1 MKKKFFCFNISIDN
15 NNKKQMFKEDNYF
28 IKEKIF
34 KKKIIN
40 PNQKE
45 IENVINEKKIFFTEN
60 NADNEIIKY
69 IKPIMSPREKERKI
83 SFIEKNVFNSSQK
96 EKNYKNPKK
105 FNFFN
110 FKRLLKAKNNS
121 PLVTSIGP
129 YKRPTLKEASISLKK
144 DYQNSQRNTISS
156 KRTIRLDN
164 LYINSS
170 TNLAERNTVLL
181 NRINKI
187 KRNRNDLINNSY
199 IYKHK
204 SYNISEFKDDNDKYI
219 YEKKPKISK
228 NLTIEREENSNSEK
242 NNMNEYY
249 MLSSSQTKKPQNLR
263 NNILFIPNLNQKMNE
278 NSGKSL
284 FNNIKINKNLLKPN
298 NNQRNGKILK
308 YSHYYGKTLDVQVQD
323 NNNTGNYIKKNVNN
337 YRKTINV
344 LNKDKS
350 EDLPNNVFLNNNNKK
365 VNSQKKVFLRKT
377 IKDEETSSN
386 VHSYI
391 INNKRITLLNLPAN
405 KKKIKTLIFNN
416 QINQLNIY
424 KNDND
429 INSYELNP
437 SDLYNNSKSLKTE
450 QNETNINHPYNKKEF
465 NTIIINKRFQTETND
480 NECDYQSINYNT
492 NRSYKKRDYN
502 NHNKDIN
509 TEKKKY
515 IKYTLFKNEDKLDQN
530 KDKDIISD
538 KNKEVNKKRKKEYF
552 NKRFYI

>member
-1 MKKKFFCFNISIDN
+1 M
-15 NNKKQMFKEDNYF
+15 
-28 IKEKIF
+28 
-34 KKKIIN
+34 
-40 PNQKE
+40 
-45 IENVINEKKIFFTEN
+45 
-60 NADNEIIKY
+60 
-69 IKPIMSPREKERKI
+69 
-83 SFIEKNVFNSSQK
+83 
-96 EKNYKNPKK
+96 
-105 FNFFN
+105 NF
-110 FKRLLKAKNNS
+110 
-121 PLVTSIGP
+121 
-129 YKRPTLKEASISLKK
+129 
-144 DYQNSQRNTISS
+144 
-156 KRTIRLDN
+156 
-164 LYINSS
+164 
-170 TNLAERNTVLL
+170 
-181 NRINKI
+181 
-187 KRNRNDLINNSY
+187 
-199 IYKHK
+199 
-204 SYNISEFKDDNDKYI
+204 
-219 YEKKPKISK
+219 SK

-298 NNQRNGKILK
+298 NDQRNGKILK
-308 YSHYYGKTLDVQVQD
+308 YSHYYGKTLDVPD
-323 NNNTGNYIKKNVNN
+323 NNNAGNYIKKNVNN

-344 LNKDKS
+344 INKDKS
-350 EDLPNNVFLNNNNKK
+350 EDLPNSAFINNNNKK

-377 IKDEETSSN
+377 IKDEDTSSN

-437 SDLYNNSKSLKTE
+437 LNLYNNSQSLKTE

-492 NRSYKKRDYN
+492 NRNYKKRDYN
-502 NHNKDIN
+502 NKNKDIN

-530 KDKDIISD
+530 KDKDIIND
-538 KNKEVNKKRKKEYF
+538 KNSEVNKKKKKEYF
-552 NKRFYI
+552 NKRNILNFYI